1 MGIISSA
8 RNWLGQLVAGTG
20 QALNLRKVGGGQG
33 LGAKIAGRAKQYPSV
48 HDIQPVLRGP
58 GAKPPPPTASS
69 TAPPTGG
76 QPTPPPSQGQPEQ
89 RQEQQYQVPSVTDYV
104 PSAEEAAQRAA
115 EEKARV
121 QQEKMNRFGELIT
134 PLRGDVES
142 YLKSRRPITELFQEE
157 MTKQGITG
165 KQEALGTLEREATK
179 LGEQIETLPNEEIA
193 RRKETG
199 MLTAQAERRIRA
211 MEERPIREQLLKVT
225 GAKESERVGLQ
236 RAYELLDKM
245 LDMEREQEK
254 RGQEPLNYRLKGA
267 EEQFGFEGEGFKSE
281 IDSIATKLS
290 GFNKDREAKLKEYET
305 TVDAGIQLS
314 LQQEKEAAALK
325 RMELEHLNTMDQISA
340 RETGQK
346 MSGIDPEILEEVK
359 AKLRKKGADPQ
370 KILKDYTGVLSDE
383 VLKKIISSE
392 AGLQR
397 DFNIIKPK
405 RKP

>member
-1 MGIISSA
+1 MAIGHKGSWSIGGFKLPDFGITEAAQRFLQPNKPKTSQGGSNLFGPSKA
-8 RNWLGQLVAGTG
+8 AAPKPTPKPTPKPVAP
-20 QALNLRKVGGGQG
+20 VY
-33 LGAKIAGRAKQYPSV
+33 RA
-48 HDIQPVLRGP
+48 
-58 GAKPPPPTASS
+58 
-69 TAPPTGG
+69 PTGG

-89 RQEQQYQVPSVTDYV
+89 RQEQQYQVPSVTDTV
-104 PSAEEAAQRAA
+104 PSAEDAAARAA
-115 EEKARV
+115 EEKRQI

-236 RAYELLDKM
+236 RAYQLLDKM

-254 RGQEPLNYRLKGA
+254 RGQEPLDYRLKGA
-267 EEQFGFEGEGFKSE
+267 EEQFGLEGEGFKSE

-290 GFNKDREAKLKEYET
+290 GFNKDREAKLKEYELQ
-305 TVDAGIQLS
+305 VDAGLKLS
-314 LQQEKEAAALK
+314 MAQQKEATDLK
-325 RMELEHLNTMDQISA
+325 KLELQHLNEMEQIVA
-340 RETGQK
+340 
-346 MSGIDPEILEEVK
+346 
-359 AKLRKKGADPQ
+359 
-370 KILKDYTGVLSDE
+370 
-383 VLKKIISSE
+383 
-392 AGLQR
+392 
-397 DFNIIKPK
+397 K
-405 RKP
+405 RKGVAATDKTEEIQALESRIIERATADQLKEEFLVKGLLELPTFEKMLDKYGSSISKDEGA